1 MPLVATFRTDWF
13 RVITDLTRKNLTTQQ
28 IADELGVSKS
38 AVLGWKSGSEPR
50 HGHGEALIALWC
62 LATSSDRK
70 KLPTVLQLAERNAI
84 LATLNAQGAAI
95 VARFEEYAFTDSLDH
110 PLTNNLDFLNLVRK
124 ATDVSTGGTAEQVTN
139 EEGKK
144 QPVRSAPVLTE
155 HGWHVPG

>member
-1 MPLVATFRTDWF
+1 MARPKKIVETPGQEKAAPEEKTLVTEGQL
-13 RVITDLTRKNLTTQQ
+13 ITAEQNGAQQ
-28 IADELGVSKS
+28 QGSDSGEQTVQQKVST
-38 AVLGWKSGSEPR
+38 LLDG
-50 HGHGEALIALWC
+50 
-62 LATSSDRK
+62 T
-70 KLPTVLQLAERNAI
+70 QLAERNAI

-110 PLTNNLDFLNLVRK
+110 PLTNCLDFLNLVRK

>member
-1 MPLVATFRTDWF
+1 MARPKKIVETPGQEKAAPEEKTFVTEGQL
-13 RVITDLTRKNLTTQQ
+13 ITAEQTGAQQ
-28 IADELGVSKS
+28 QGSDSDEQTVQQKVST
-38 AVLGWKSGSEPR
+38 LLDG
-50 HGHGEALIALWC
+50 
-62 LATSSDRK
+62 T
-70 KLPTVLQLAERNAI
+70 QLAERNAI

-124 ATDVSTGGTAEQVTN
+124 ATEASTGGTAEQVTN

>member
-1 MPLVATFRTDWF
+1 MARPKKIVETPGQEKAAPEEKTLVTEGQL
-13 RVITDLTRKNLTTQQ
+13 ITAEQNGAQQ
-28 IADELGVSKS
+28 QGSVS
-38 AVLGWKSGSEPR
+38 G
-50 HGHGEALIALWC
+50 GETLQQKVSTL
-62 LATSSDRK
+62 LDST
-70 KLPTVLQLAERNAI
+70 QLAERNAI

-110 PLTNNLDFLNLVRK
+110 PLTNNLDFLSLVRK
-124 ATDVSTGGTAEQVTN
+124 ATDVSTSGTAEQVTN

>member
-1 MPLVATFRTDWF
+1 MARPKKIVETPGQEKTLVTEGQL
-13 RVITDLTRKNLTTQQ
+13 ITAEQTSAQQ
-28 IADELGVSKS
+28 QGSDSDEQTVQQKVST
-38 AVLGWKSGSEPR
+38 LLDG
-50 HGHGEALIALWC
+50 
-62 LATSSDRK
+62 T
-70 KLPTVLQLAERNAI
+70 QLAERNAI

-110 PLTNNLDFLNLVRK
+110 PLTNNLDFLTLVHK

>member
-1 MPLVATFRTDWF
+1 MARPKKIVETPGQEKAAPEEKTLVTEGQL
-13 RVITDLTRKNLTTQQ
+13 ITAEQNGAQQ
-28 IADELGVSKS
+28 QGNGSDEQTVQQKVST
-38 AVLGWKSGSEPR
+38 LLDG
-50 HGHGEALIALWC
+50 
-62 LATSSDRK
+62 T
-70 KLPTVLQLAERNAI
+70 QLAERNAI

-95 VARFEEYAFTDSLDH
+95 VARFEEYAFTDSLNH

-124 ATDVSTGGTAEQVTN
+124 ATDVSTGGTAEQMTN

>member
-1 MPLVATFRTDWF
+1 MARPKKIVETPGQEKAAPEEKTLVTEGQL
-13 RVITDLTRKNLTTQQ
+13 ITAEQSGVQQ
-28 IADELGVSKS
+28 QGNGSGEETLQQKVSTLLDS
-38 AVLGWKSGSEPR
+38 
-50 HGHGEALIALWC
+50 
-62 LATSSDRK
+62 T
-70 KLPTVLQLAERNAI
+70 QLAERNAI
-84 LATLNAQGAAI
+84 LATLNAQGVAI

>member
-1 MPLVATFRTDWF
+1 VKKMARPKKIVETPGQEKAAPEEKTLVTEGQL
-13 RVITDLTRKNLTTQQ
+13 ITAEQNGAQQ
-28 IADELGVSKS
+28 QGNGSGGETLQQKVSTLLDS
-38 AVLGWKSGSEPR
+38 
-50 HGHGEALIALWC
+50 
-62 LATSSDRK
+62 T
-70 KLPTVLQLAERNAI
+70 QLAERNAI

-124 ATDVSTGGTAEQVTN
+124 ATEVSTGGTAEQVTN

>member
-1 MPLVATFRTDWF
+1 MARPKKIVEMPGQEKAASEEKTLVTEGQL
-13 RVITDLTRKNLTTQQ
+13 ITAEQSGVQQ
-28 IADELGVSKS
+28 QGNGSGEETLQQKVSTLLDS
-38 AVLGWKSGSEPR
+38 
-50 HGHGEALIALWC
+50 
-62 LATSSDRK
+62 T
-70 KLPTVLQLAERNAI
+70 QLAERNAI